1 VGGVER
7 ERRENEEEK
16 SLGGRVVESEFLF
29 SIWSGVWGGYK
40 VDDQSGCIILEMSLL
55 NCRITYMMINLYNYQ
70 NVGFVYDPDGELGK
84 TVFPKGVNT
93 KNKII
98 VRVEDIREEFINK
111 SREDLLILFWAEL
124 MSISSVLEGTA
135 ITDMDTDIVAVF
147 FSGDGN
153 PLAYFY
159 QGKYRFWED

>member
-1 VGGVER
+1 MKKRLLLAAILLGVV
-7 ERRENEEEK
+7 
-16 SLGGRVVESEFLF
+16 LCFVVS
-29 SIWSGVWGGYK
+29 VMGYGEVIK
-40 VDDQSGCIILEMSLL
+40 WMINQDASFLEMSLL
-55 NCRITYMMINLYNYQ
+55 NCRITYMMINLHNYQ
-70 NVGFVYDPDGELGK
+70 NVGFVYDPNGELGK

-98 VRVEDIREEFINK
+98 VRVEDIREEYINK

-124 MSISSVLEGTA
+124 MSISSALEGAA
-135 ITDMDTDIVAVF
+135 ITDMDTDIVAIF
-147 FSGDGN
+147 HNRDGN

>member
-1 VGGVER
+1 MKKRLLLAAILVGVVLCFVVSGAGYGEVIKWMINR
-7 ERRENEEEK
+7 EA
-16 SLGGRVVESEFLF
+16 SF
-29 SIWSGVWGGYK
+29 
-40 VDDQSGCIILEMSLL
+40 LEMSLL
-55 NCRITYMMINLYNYQ
+55 NARITYMMVNLYDYQ
-70 NVGFVYDPDGELGK
+70 NVGFVYDPNGELGK

-124 MSISSVLEGTA
+124 MSISSALEGAA
-135 ITDMDTDIVAVF
+135 ITDMDTDVVAIF
-147 FSGDGN
+147 YSRDGN